1 LFITQHNI
9 GKRFLVKN
17 YFKLFLG
24 AMFLPGLRKIC
35 CNLSHSF
42 IGNPFLIAAWNRE
55 WNYLAHANR
64 KPRFPMNTIAEIEP
78 LKAARA
84 LAFDLIF
91 KEIKIFSRRA
101 DIPEERIA
109 LAELER
115 EILTIEQRWRTAG
128 MIDQEPEL
136 DEEPAA

>member
-1 LFITQHNI
+1 
-9 GKRFLVKN
+9 
-17 YFKLFLG
+17 
-24 AMFLPGLRKIC
+24 
-35 CNLSHSF
+35 
-42 IGNPFLIAAWNRE
+42 
-55 WNYLAHANR
+55 
-64 KPRFPMNTIAEIEP
+64 MNTIAEIEP

-101 DIPEERIA
+101 DLPEERIA

-136 DEEPAA
+136 EEEPAA